1 MPIVLRG
8 LTLELDEPE
17 SLLRERAARRL
28 RLPQQDIR
36 RCTVRRRSIDAREKG
51 RIRLVFTVEVD
62 LSGPPSNEHRVVR
75 RLHRP
80 DVALARP
87 ETPPTP
93 TPGTEPLPERP
104 LVIGFGPAGMFAAY
118 MLACLGYRPIVLER
132 GADVTTR
139 HRDIL
144 LDYYRRGIFHP
155 ESNLLFGEGGAG
167 AYSDGKLYTRVR
179 DPRNRVVL
187 ETLVHHRADPAIL
200 VDARPH
206 IGSDKLPGICRRIRL
221 HIESLGGQVRFGAR
235 LDDVTIENGRLT
247 GVCVNGET
255 IRCGPVILAVG
266 HSARDTLRML
276 ARRGVVFE
284 SRAFQMGA
292 RIEHPQEMIDRW
304 QYAEL
309 CGHARL
315 PPAEY
320 NLVARGAAGERGD
333 LFSFCMCPGGM
344 ILPTNE
350 SPGLIATNGASRSG
364 RKGAFANAGL
374 VVTLDPVEVH
384 PPSRSDPLAAFDF
397 IESVER
403 AAFRATG
410 ETGQVPA
417 QRACDLLAGRGS
429 DGALHTTFPLGG
441 RWADLRT
448 ILPPVVAEAL
458 ARGLRQL
465 DAMMPGFAGPEALL
479 TAPES
484 RASGPVRIPRDPV
497 SRQAR
502 SCAGLY
508 PVGEGA
514 GYAGGIVSAAC
525 DGLKTAEALIARYAP
540 PSG

>member
-8 LTLELDEPE
+8 LTLDLDEPE

-28 RLPQQDIR
+28 RVPPEDIR
-36 RCTVRRRSIDAREKG
+36 HWAVVRRSIDAREKG
-51 RIRLVFTVEVD
+51 HIRLVYTVEAA
-62 LSGPPSNEHRVVR
+62 LSGPPSRERQIVR

-80 DVALARP
+80 DVATADAP
-87 ETPPTP
+87 APPTP

-104 LVIGFGPAGMFAAY
+104 LVVGFGPAGMFAAW
-118 MLACLGYRPIVLER
+118 MLACRGYRPVVLER

-144 LDYYRRGIFHP
+144 LDYYRRGVFHP

-179 DPRNRVVL
+179 DPRNQVVL
-187 ETLVHHRADPAIL
+187 ETLVRHGADPAIL
-200 VDARPH
+200 IDARPH
-206 IGSDKLPGICRRIRL
+206 VGSDKLPGICRRIRL

-235 LDDVTIENGRLT
+235 LDDVTIQDGRLT
-247 GVCVNGET
+247 GIRVNGEQ

-276 ARRGVVFE
+276 ARRGVAFQ
-284 SRAFQMGA
+284 SRPFQMGA
-292 RIEHPQEMIDRW
+292 RIEHPQSMVDRW
-304 QYAEL
+304 QYADL

-320 NLVARGAAGERGD
+320 NLVARGAAGAGKD

-364 RKGAFANAGL
+364 RKGPFANAGL
-374 VVTLDPVEVH
+374 VVTLDPCEVY
-384 PPSRSDPLAAFDF
+384 PPSKSDPLAAFDF
-397 IESVER
+397 IEDVER
-403 AAFRATG
+403 TAFRATG
-410 ETGQVPA
+410 ESGQVPA
-417 QRACDLLAGRGS
+417 QRACDFLAGRAS
-429 DGALHTTFPLGG
+429 DGALQTTFPLGG

-448 ILPPVVAEAL
+448 ILPPVVADAL

-465 DAMMPGFAGPEALL
+465 DAMMPGFAGPEAIL

-484 RASGPVRIPRDPV
+484 RASGPVRIPRDSV
-497 SRQAR
+497 TRQAC

-525 DGLKTAEALIARYAP
+525 DGLRTAEVLIACYAP

>member
-28 RLPQQDIR
+28 RVPPEDIR
-36 RCTVRRRSIDAREKG
+36 HWAVVRRSIDAREKG
-51 RIRLVFTVEVD
+51 HIRLVYAVEAA
-62 LSGPPSNEHRVVR
+62 LSGPPSRERQIVR

-80 DVALARP
+80 DVVVAEP
-87 ETPPTP
+87 QPPPTP

-104 LVIGFGPAGMFAAY
+104 LVVGFGPAGMFAAW
-118 MLACLGYRPIVLER
+118 MLACWGYRPVVLER

-144 LDYYRRGIFHP
+144 LDYYRRGVFHP

-179 DPRNRVVL
+179 DPRNQVVL
-187 ETLVHHRADPAIL
+187 ETLVRHGADPAIL
-200 VDARPH
+200 IDAHPH
-206 IGSDKLPGICRRIRL
+206 VGSDKLPGICRRIRL

-235 LDDVTIENGRLT
+235 LDDVSIRDGRLT
-247 GVCVNGET
+247 AVCVNGET

-276 ARRGVVFE
+276 ARRGVGFQI
-284 SRAFQMGA
+284 RPFQMGA
-292 RIEHPQEMIDRW
+292 RIEHPQSMVDRW
-304 QYAEL
+304 QYGAL

-320 NLVARGAAGERGD
+320 SLVARGAAGAGKD

-344 ILPTNE
+344 ILPTHE

-364 RKGAFANAGL
+364 RRGPFANAGL
-374 VVTLDPVEVH
+374 VVTLDPGEVY
-384 PPSRSDPLAAFDF
+384 PPSQSDPLAAFDF
-397 IESVER
+397 IEAVER
-403 AAFRATG
+403 TAFRATG
-410 ETGQVPA
+410 ESGQVPA
-417 QRACDLLAGRGS
+417 QRASDFLAGRAS
-429 DGALHTTFPLGG
+429 DGALQTTFPLGG
-441 RWADLRT
+441 RWADLRA
-448 ILPPVVAEAL
+448 ILPPVVADAL

-465 DAMMPGFAGPEALL
+465 DAMMPGFAGPQAIL

-484 RASGPVRIPRDPV
+484 RASGPVRIPRDSV
-497 SRQAR
+497 TRQAC
-502 SCAGLY
+502 SVAGLY

-540 PSG
+540 PPA